1 MGNSSPNRRASSSVR
16 PIHVN
21 DDSVSS
27 RFGSSNKTNRS
38 ISSNIVS
45 GKLKDFK
52 KGLNRRE
59 TENNFLSFLK
69 SDKLISY
76 TSLLKVGWLV
86 RSVLEPLRAN

>member
-1 MGNSSPNRRASSSVR
+1 MGNSSPNRASSSVR

-27 RFGSSNKTNRS
+27 RFGSNNKTNRS

-45 GKLKDFK
+45 GKLREFK

-59 TENNFLSFLK
+59 TENNFLNFLK

-76 TSLLKVGWLV
+76 TSLLKVGWFV
-86 RSVLEPLRAN
+86 RSVLEPLREN